1 VKNKISWSAASIR
14 QFSNAIDY
22 IRLESEQNA
31 ESVYAKAI
39 NKLNSV
45 VINPTSCPP
54 DKYKVMNDG
63 TFRAFVVDR
72 HRISYRIKK
81 NEIRVLRV
89 RHSSMKPK
97 YF

>member
-1 VKNKISWSAASIR
+1 MKNKISWSATSIR

-31 ESVYAKAI
+31 ENVYSKVI
-39 NKLNSV
+39 KKLNAIAV
-45 VINPTSCPP
+45 NPTMCPL

-63 TFRAFVVDR
+63 AIRAFEVDR
-72 HRISYRIKK
+72 YRISYRIKK